1 MDPFIFLW
9 WDVEVH
15 YGIDF
20 KAHINVFIHRVT

>member
-1 MDPFIFLW
+1 MELFIFLQ

-20 KAHINVFIHRVT
+20 KAHINVFIHCVT